1 MDGQKANEQH
11 YQIGANKTE
20 MMALSERN
28 NAITNSLFPKG
39 KGRGQHMTEIAFQI
53 GQQVRARQG
62 CTEGKEGQCQVP
74 TRKIQDMLVRNMKRR
89 NKTNI

>member
-1 MDGQKANEQH
+1 MQQR
-11 YQIGANKTE
+11 TVF
-20 MMALSERN
+20 
-28 NAITNSLFPKG
+28 FPKEKAG
-39 KGRGQHMTEIAFQI
+39 GQHMTEIAFQI

-62 CTEGKEGQCQVP
+62 CTKGKEGQCQVP